1 MPPLAQRNLFHDKVR
16 LAVTLTGI
24 VFAVVL
30 IVVEL
35 GLFVGFTVTTSNLID
50 NSGADLWVTSKH
62 VPYVEQG
69 VPFSERKVYQVRAV
83 PGVAK
88 AEKLITRWVEWKRP
102 DGRQESVQV
111 VGLNVDENL
120 GRPWNL
126 VQGRVEDLKRPDA
139 IIMDEIYRQKLGVDH
154 AEQLFEINGKRARV
168 VGFTQGIR
176 AFTTS
181 PYVFTTFKRAQEY
194 ANVPDDQTT
203 YILVKLAPGAN
214 PEQVRHDIL
223 DRVKDVDVV
232 TNREFS
238 RMTQFY
244 WMFTTGAGVAVLLAA
259 LLGLGR
265 RLRRSCADH
274 LRDDHGSLAR
284 IRHAESD
291 GRAQQL
297 RLQGH
302 HQAGGDQRRHRLF
315 PRHDRQRVRGARQP
329 KGRRGHPDAHAD
341 GDWHVFSDAVHVCWS
356 SAGFHQQG
364 HAARSR
370 NGVQRLKWR
379 TNATSH
385 CSSPGNEELH

>member
-139 IIMDEIYRQKLGVDH
+139 IIMDEIYKQKLGVDH

-203 YILVKLAPGAN
+203 YILVKLAPGVN

-232 TNREFS
+232 TNHEFS

-259 LLGLGR
+259 LLGLVVGFVVV
-265 RLRRSCADH
+265 AQTIYATTMDH
-274 LRDDHGSLAR
+274 LREFGTLKAMGAPNSYVYKVIIKQAAISAVIGYFLGM
-284 IRHAESD
+284 IVSVFVVHASQK
-291 GRAQQL
+291 GGAAIL
-297 RLQGH
+297 MPTPMAIGMFFLTLFMCVGAALVSINKVTRLDP
-302 HQAGGDQRRHRLF
+302 AMVF
-315 PRHDRQRVRGARQP
+315 
-329 KGRRGHPDAHAD
+329 KG
-341 GDWHVFSDAVHVCWS
+341 
-356 SAGFHQQG
+356 
-364 HAARSR
+364 
-370 NGVQRLKWR
+370 
-379 TNATSH
+379 
-385 CSSPGNEELH
+385 

>member
-69 VPFSERKVYQVRAV
+69 VAFSERKLYQVRAV
-83 PGVAK
+83 TGVAK
-88 AEKLITRWVEWKRP
+88 AEKLIARWVTWKNP

-111 VGLNVDENL
+111 VGLNVDETL

-139 IIMDEIYRQKLGVDH
+139 IIMDEIYKQKLGVDR
-154 AEQLFEINGKRARV
+154 AEQVFEINGKRARV
-168 VGFTQGIR
+168 VGFTRGIR

-194 ANVPDDQTT
+194 ANIPDDQTI
-203 YILVKLAPGAN
+203 YVLVKLAPGAN
-214 PEQVRHDIL
+214 LEQVRHDIL
-223 DRVKDVDVV
+223 DHVKDVDVV
-232 TNREFS
+232 TNRVFS

-259 LLGLGR
+259 LLGLVVGFVVV
-265 RLRRSCADH
+265 AQTIYATTMDH
-274 LRDDHGSLAR
+274 LREFGTLKAMGAPNSYVYKVIIKQAAISAVIGYFLGM
-284 IRHAESD
+284 IVSVFVVHASQK
-291 GRAQQL
+291 GGAAIL
-297 RLQGH
+297 MPMPMAIGMFFLTLTMCVGAALVSINKVTRLDP
-302 HQAGGDQRRHRLF
+302 AMVF
-315 PRHDRQRVRGARQP
+315 
-329 KGRRGHPDAHAD
+329 KG
-341 GDWHVFSDAVHVCWS
+341 
-356 SAGFHQQG
+356 
-364 HAARSR
+364 
-370 NGVQRLKWR
+370 
-379 TNATSH
+379 
-385 CSSPGNEELH
+385 